1 MVFAQGQQIDNIEFH
16 VRDAQDYI
24 YRADVQI
31 VKAKEK
37 QDCKRKCCCWTV
49 VVVVILVVVVVA
61 VIVPIAVKVIK

>member
-49 VVVVILVVVVVA
+49 VVVVA